1 MREACAEGMCEGHV
15 RGACAG
21 GMCGGRVRVQDRARM
36 GNLLYPTPKQSW
48 PFVVTE
54 SPPSQTKLAICRN
67 PCSGFDG
74 SIFNH
79 CQGFKQLLVFW

>member
-54 SPPSQTKLAICRN
+54 SPPPKPNWPFVVTHVRVLMEAFLIIVKGLNNC
-67 PCSGFDG
+67 
-74 SIFNH
+74 
-79 CQGFKQLLVFW
+79 